1 MFVASIVA
9 VPDPEKSAIVKM
21 SPTCAPL
28 VATCMGYADAPPTP
42 PGGMKSGDRR
52 PFGSRAT
59 NEIVITR
66 CVTVTLAL
74 AYLVVSAT
82 LVAVTVR
89 LVPSATPA
97 RERSPVVEM
106 LPADAD
112 QVTAVFVVF
121 KTVAM
126 NCSVPADGTETD
138 EGEMVTVTAA
148 AVTVT
153 VAVAVAEPLLPVA
166 VAV

>member
-1 MFVASIVA
+1 
-9 VPDPEKSAIVKM
+9 
-21 SPTCAPL
+21 
-28 VATCMGYADAPPTP
+28 
-42 PGGMKSGDRR
+42 MKSGDRR

-74 AYLVVSAT
+74 AYLVVSAM

-89 LVPSATPA
+89 SVPSATPA

-121 KTVAM
+121 MTVAV

-138 EGEMVTVTAA
+138 EGEMVTVTASV

-153 VAVAVAEPLLPVA
+153 VAVAVAEPPLPVA